1 MRCIAGKIEKQGFY
15 LRGRILLL
23 YSFDCLTNIAWP
35 TRTLTGNVHTAQC
48 TLDVEDIC
56 VGCYR
61 TMVEICDWLDY
72 SEEQRAEAY
81 QRIEQRKQAKILKH
95 RQD

>member
-1 MRCIAGKIEKQGFY
+1 MYQSDEERRRLAAIPSPC
-15 LRGRILLL
+15 
-23 YSFDCLTNIAWP
+23 
-35 TRTLTGNVHTAQC
+35 TGLC
-48 TLDVEDIC
+48 SLDVEDIC

-61 TMVEICDWLDY
+61 TLVEICDWLDY

-81 QRIEQRKQAKILKH
+81 QHIEQRKQAKILKH